1 MKVVMAPVNIAGQP
15 IVLVKELRRLGI
27 DVSLVQ
33 YTGRGISHKLQY
45 ETDRI
50 VQYSGGNRDE
60 VQLKTV
66 ENLLREGTTTF
77 HFWLRSLFF
86 SGVYEGF
93 TGFDI
98 PIIKSYGRHVV
109 YRFTGEDLRIR
120 SIHMARNP
128 HNAYQYG
135 YTTKIDEDRQ
145 RRYIDF
151 LREHV
156 DQFIVQDPELH
167 EFCPEAS
174 IIPRVIDLD
183 AFPYVG
189 VSATERPLVIHAPTS
204 AMVKGTR
211 FVRDAVAAL
220 QSEGLAFDYREISG
234 LAHDEAVQLYR
245 SADIVIDQLHIG
257 WYGVLAIEAMAL
269 GKPVIAYVRPDFIEA
284 HEPKIPVVT
293 ANPLNIGQVLRDL
306 LRDRERRQEIGE
318 RSRAFAE
325 EVHDVRT
332 VARRLLELYRQ
343 LPSKQLCQPATFAT
357 LEYFRHQWE
366 NEREKN
372 AVLVRKGRAYDTL
385 REQLNAARAQARG
398 MAKLQGQLQQIEAK
412 ARAYDRL
419 RREIAAFRNRLA
431 APLDGQ
437 EHDAVPA
444 REGDPSH
451 LAI

>member
-15 IVLVKELRRLGI
+15 IVLVKELRRLGVDI
-27 DVSLVQ
+27 SLVQ
-33 YTGRGISHKLQY
+33 YTGRGVTHKLQY

-66 ENLLREGTTTF
+66 QDLLRDETTIF

-98 PIIKSYGRHVV
+98 PIIRSYGRHIV

-120 SIHMARNP
+120 SVHIVRNP

-135 YTTKIDEDRQ
+135 YTTKIDEHRQ

-156 DQFIVQDPELH
+156 DRFIVQDPELH
-167 EFCPEAS
+167 EFCPEATV
-174 IIPRVIDLD
+174 IPRVIDLEE
-183 AFPYVG
+183 FPYVG

-211 FVRDAVAAL
+211 FVREAVAGL
-220 QSEGLAFDYREISG
+220 QDEGLAFDYREISG

-245 SADIVIDQLHIG
+245 SADVVIDQLHIG
-257 WYGVLAIEAMAL
+257 WYGVLAIEAMAF
-269 GKPVIAYVRPDFIEA
+269 GKPVIAYVRPEFMET
-284 HEPKIPVVT
+284 HEPKIPVVA
-293 ANPLNIGQVLRDL
+293 ANPLNIKEVLRDL
-306 LRDRERRQEIGE
+306 LRDHERRQEIGQ

-325 EVHDVRT
+325 QVHDVRA
-332 VARRLLELYRQ
+332 VAQRLLALYRE
-343 LPSKQLCQPATFAT
+343 LPPKQFCQPEIFAT

-366 NEREKN
+366 IERDRN
-372 AVLVRKGRAYDTL
+372 AVLLRKGRAYDAL
-385 REQLNAARAQARG
+385 RGQLTAARAQARG
-398 MAKLQGQLQQIEAK
+398 FAKLQAQVEQIEAK
-412 ARAYDRL
+412 AQAYDRL
-419 RREIAAFRNRLA
+419 N
-431 APLDGQ
+431 
-437 EHDAVPA
+437 
-444 REGDPSH
+444 
-451 LAI
+451 

>member
-306 LRDRERRQEIGE
+306 CATASGVRRSGNDRAPLPRKCTTSAPWRGGCSNCIANCRQNSCVSPPPSP
-318 RSRAFAE
+318 RSNIFAING
-325 EVHDVRT
+325 RT
-332 VARRLLELYRQ
+332 SAKRM
-343 LPSKQLCQPATFAT
+343 PC
-357 LEYFRHQWE
+357 WC
-366 NEREKN
+366 
-372 AVLVRKGRAYDTL
+372 
-385 REQLNAARAQARG
+385 ARAAHTIPCG
-398 MAKLQGQLQQIEAK
+398 S
-412 ARAYDRL
+412 
-419 RREIAAFRNRLA
+419 N
-431 APLDGQ
+431 
-437 EHDAVPA
+437 
-444 REGDPSH
+444 
-451 LAI
+451 